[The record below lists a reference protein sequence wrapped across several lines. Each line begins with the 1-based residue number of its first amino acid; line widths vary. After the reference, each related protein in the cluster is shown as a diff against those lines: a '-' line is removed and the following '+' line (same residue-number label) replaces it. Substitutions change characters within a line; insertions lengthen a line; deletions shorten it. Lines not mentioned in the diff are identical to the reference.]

1 MLVDVTF
8 AIPLPAIAI
17 VGTGESATGPL
28 NVAVIVTVSPF
39 LYGDAL
45 LYVIA
50 AVGAVVSITKVVKV
64 RLLAFPAASVTVI
77 VLSAYVPA
85 PNVLNVIVWLLPVAA
100 EEDVEN
106 PSVILV
112 LIVPASPVVNT

>member
-39 LYGDAL
+39 LYGDTL

-50 AVGAVVSITKVVKV
+50 AVGAVVSNVTPVTVTAV
-64 RLLAFPAASVTVI
+64 AALPAASV
-77 VLSAYVPA
+77 P
-85 PNVLNVIVWLLPVAA
+85 LNA
-100 EEDVEN
+100 
-106 PSVILV
+106 IL
-112 LIVPASPVVNT
+112 